1 MLVEIARFWASI
13 ATYQAERQR
22 YEIRGVMGPD
32 EFHTRYPG
40 SEALGLHNNAYTN
53 VMAAWVL
60 RRASGVLDL
69 LDDERRCRL
78 GEALHIRDEELIRW
92 DDISRRLVVP
102 FHDDG
107 IISQFEGYEA
117 LEEFDWAGCRQ
128 RHGNVQRLDRI
139 LEADG
144 DDVNRYKASKQADV
158 LMLFQLFSAEEL
170 GDLFR
175 HMGYSFDPACIPRT
189 IDYYMQR
196 TSHGSTLSRIV
207 HYWVMARANRTH
219 DWALFNDALRSD
231 VEDIQG
237 GTTHEGIHLGAMAG
251 TVDIVQRC
259 HTGLEMRDGVLWFNP
274 VLPPELPCVRMRIR
288 YRGHWLAVRVT
299 QRTLTVSFERGWSP
313 AVRIG
318 FCEEVHEM
326 TPGETRQFMLNPAP
340 PAS

>member
-1 MLVEIARFWASI
+1 
-13 ATYQAERQR
+13 
-22 YEIRGVMGPD
+22 
-32 EFHTRYPG
+32 
-40 SEALGLHNNAYTN
+40 
-53 VMAAWVL
+53 
-60 RRASGVLDL
+60 VLDL

-78 GEALHIRDEELIRW
+78 GEALNISDEELIRW

-117 LEEFDWAGCRQ
+117 LEEFDWAGWRQ
-128 RHGNVQRLDRI
+128 RHGNIQRLDRI

-170 GDLFR
+170 GDMFR
-175 HMGYSFDPACIPRT
+175 HMGYPFDPACIPRT

-207 HYWVMARANRTH
+207 HYWVMARANRIH

-251 TVDIVQRC
+251 TVDLVQRC
-259 HTGLEMRDGVLWFNP
+259 HTGLEMRDGILWFNP

-288 YRGHWLAVRVT
+288 YRGHWLAVRAT

-313 AVRIG
+313 AVPIG
-318 FCEEVHEM
+318 CCEEVHEM
-326 TPGETRQFMLNPAP
+326 TQGETREFTLTSAAP
-340 PAS
+340 GS